1 MLAYDVRPILPDE
14 WDAAWQLRLRA
25 LREHPD
31 AFGQPY
37 AVAAG
42 FDPAQVQEL
51 IATFWTGGDNR
62 VFLAVAP
69 DGTLAG
75 MTGIV
80 REQRATEHH
89 RASIWGVYVVP
100 EARGRHLGDRL
111 LAAAIAWARS
121 LNGVLQVHL
130 GVNSANLAAV
140 RAYERAGFRLTGRTP
155 RARIVDGKAID
166 HDWMVL
172 MLD

>member
-1 MLAYDVRPILPDE
+1 
-14 WDAAWQLRLRA
+14 
-25 LREHPD
+25 
-31 AFGQPY
+31 
-37 AVAAG
+37 
-42 FDPAQVQEL
+42 
-51 IATFWTGGDNR
+51 
-62 VFLAVAP
+62 
-69 DGTLAG
+69 
-75 MTGIV
+75 MTGIA
-80 REQRATEHH
+80 REARATEHH

-100 EARGRHLGDRL
+100 EARGHHLGDRL

-121 LNGVLQVHL
+121 LDGVLQVHL